1 MQNRGHQLLK
11 IFFSRR
17 FYIMAFVYHSTLAML
32 VKPRQEAY
40 IQDME
45 TRRRGMPPA
54 APDPL
59 VV

>member
-1 MQNRGHQLLK
+1 
-11 IFFSRR
+11 
-17 FYIMAFVYHSTLAML
+17 MAFVYHSTLAML

-40 IQDME
+40 IQGME

-59 VV
+59 VI